1 LLGPRGFIPQV
12 NAAANVPLGYTVAR
26 QRELLGF
33 ISFSPLWLG
42 LIFLLSFVAG
52 CKNQESPQRE
62 SATQAP
68 RGALELVFPYGSEK
82 EKWIND
88 VTAAF
93 NRSGAKTQGGKT
105 IFVRALPMG
114 SGESIDNILSGRLQ
128 AHLASPASAAFIKLG
143 NAESRTKTGHD
154 LIASTDNLVLSPVV
168 IAMWKPMAEA
178 IGWGKKPVGWA
189 DILALARSEKGWAA
203 YGFPQWGRFKFGH
216 THPEYSNSGLI
227 SLFAE
232 AYAAAGKTAGLK
244 AIDLEKPQT
253 KQFIGGVEQS
263 VVHYGS
269 STGFFGRKMF
279 ANGPEYLSAAVLY
292 ESMVVESYSQS
303 GLAFPVVAIYP
314 KEGTFWSDHPVGVV
328 ERDWVTP
335 EHREAAK
342 IYTQY
347 LLARSQ
353 QEKAMQYGF
362 RPASVD
368 VPLSTPL
375 DVAHGIDPKEP
386 KTTLEVPPVD
396 VINGILKLW
405 SVQKKHSDVV
415 LVLDTSGS
423 MKEEGKMQNAK
434 EGAKQLVQLL
444 DDGDTFSF
452 LPFSS
457 ELHWSQQN
465 SSVKDGRQQSLEQI
479 DSLFAEGGT
488 ALYDSI
494 DAAYQHLAAAKAPD
508 SKIQAVVVL
517 TDGEDTESKMKLD
530 QLMERIRYNGETRA
544 IHVFTIA
551 YGRDARKDI
560 LQKIAEATQAKFYEG
575 TPQNIVDVFRD
586 ISTFF

>member
-1 LLGPRGFIPQV
+1 M
-12 NAAANVPLGYTVAR
+12 
-26 QRELLGF
+26 E
-33 ISFSPLWLG
+33 
-42 LIFLLSFVAG
+42 
-52 CKNQESPQRE
+52 E
-62 SATQAP
+62 SAAP
-68 RGALELVFPYGSEK
+68 RGSIELVFPYGSEK

-88 VTAAF
+88 VTQAF
-93 NRSGAKTQGGKT
+93 NRSGAKTQSGKP

-114 SGESIDNILSGRLQ
+114 SGETIDNILSGRLQ
-128 AHLASPASAAFIKLG
+128 AHLASPASSAFIKLG
-143 NAESRTKTGHD
+143 NAESRTKTGKD

-178 IGWGKKPVGWA
+178 IGWGKKPIGWS
-189 DILALARSEKGWAA
+189 DILALSRNEKGWQSFG
-203 YGFPQWGRFKFGH
+203 YPQWGKFKFGH

-232 AYAAAGKTAGLK
+232 AYAASGKTANLTLS
-244 AIDLEKPQT
+244 DLAKPQM
-253 KQFIGGVEQS
+253 KEFLGGVEQS

-303 GLAFPVVAIYP
+303 NLPFPIVAIYP
-314 KEGTFWSDHPVGVV
+314 KEGTFWSDHPVGIV
-328 ERDWVTP
+328 EREWVTP

-342 IYTQY
+342 IYIQY
-347 LLARSQ
+347 LLARAQ
-353 QEKAMQYGF
+353 QEKALQYGF

-368 VPLSTPL
+368 VALASPL
-375 DVAHGIDPKEP
+375 DSAHGVDPKEP
-386 KTTLEVPPVD
+386 KTTLEVPSVE
-396 VINGILKLW
+396 VINALLELW
-405 SVQKKHSDVV
+405 KAQKKHSNVV

-423 MKEEGKMQNAK
+423 MSEDNKMQNAK
-434 EGAKQLVQLL
+434 VGAKQLVTML
-444 DDGDTFSF
+444 DNGDTFSF

-457 ELHWSQQN
+457 ELHWSAQDVL
-465 SSVKDGRQQSLEQI
+465 VKDGRSQVLQQV
-479 DSLFAEGGT
+479 DSLFAGGGT

-494 DAAYQHLAAAKAPD
+494 DAAYQHLATVKDPNT
-508 SKIQAVVVL
+508 KIQSVVVL
-517 TDGEDTESKMKLD
+517 TDGADTQSRMKFD
-530 QLMERIRYNGETRA
+530 ELMQRIQYNGETRA

-551 YGRDARKDI
+551 YGNDARKDI
-560 LQKIAEATQAKFYEG
+560 LQKIADATQAKFYEG